1 MGFTQIT
8 LERQCWRGVLAVEL
22 ESDSPRDGLEG
33 FGLVVEC
40 WVSSKVIRRVTA

>member
-22 ESDSPRDGLEG
+22 ESDSPRDGLEALM
-33 FGLVVEC
+33 GLP
-40 WVSSKVIRRVTA
+40 